1 MKQPEGFKIK
11 GLEHKVL
18 CLHQAIYGLKQA
30 ALAWWKQ
37 LTKSMKI
44 LGFKQL
50 TADAGVFI
58 YLKDNETVIVIIY
71 IDNTLFIGKNKLL
84 VNKLKSDFI
93 KH

>member
-1 MKQPEGFKIK
+1 
-11 GLEHKVL
+11 VL
-18 CLHQAIYGLKQA
+18 CLHQAIYRLKQA